1 MLKKLKVLHIHRFGL
16 NGGAGGAIS
25 MRRLHFGLRKAGIDS
40 KILCVR
46 QAAESSDVI
55 VTKPSRIE
63 HKWNFY
69 TGKITSSLG
78 LEDVFNVNSHRIKKS
93 KAYLDADI
101 INFHRIPNVLSYLAF
116 PSLTKNKPAVFTL
129 CEMWALTGHCR
140 HSLDCERWKS
150 GCGSCPYL
158 RLPPA
163 VRRDGTHLQWGLKN
177 WAYSR
182 SDLTIVTKS
191 KWMAGLAKQS
201 MLNRFPIHHIPN
213 GVDTK
218 AYKPIDQDNCRLLLN
233 IPPRK
238 KVLVFVAQRL
248 DTFLK
253 GGDLLLKAL
262 QSLPKSLKGEI
273 VLLVFGRNGELIA
286 DAIDIQTIIL
296 GYISDDNT
304 KAIAYSAA
312 DLFVHPTRAEAFPNV
327 ALESIACGTPVVSF
341 RVGGVPDLVRPG
353 VTGHLSE
360 PENANG
366 LRDGIIQLLED
377 DSLRHNMSQQCR
389 TIATNEYA
397 VNLVIQRYIRLYR
410 RLIER

>member
-1 MLKKLKVLHIHRFGL
+1 MKVLHIHRFGL

-46 QAAESSDVI
+46 QTTESSHII
-55 VTKPSRIE
+55 VTIPSNIE
-63 HKWNFY
+63 EKWNFQ
-69 TGKITSSLG
+69 TGKVTSSLG
-78 LEDVFNVNSHRIKKS
+78 LEDVLNVNSHRIKKS

-116 PSLTKNKPAVFTL
+116 PSLTKNKPGVFTL
-129 CEMWALTGHCR
+129 CEMWSITGHCR
-140 HSLDCERWKS
+140 HSLDCERWKI
-150 GCGSCPYL
+150 GCGKCPYPH
-158 RLPPA
+158 LPPA
-163 VRRDGTHLQWGLKN
+163 IRRDGTHLQWKLKN

-201 MLNRFPIHHIPN
+201 MLNRFPIHYIPN
-213 GVDTK
+213 GIDTK
-218 AYKPIDQDNCRLLLN
+218 VYKPLDQDNCRSLLN
-233 IPPRK
+233 IPPGK
-238 KVLVFVAQRL
+238 KVLMFVAQRL

-262 QSLPKSLKGEI
+262 QRLPKSLKAET
-273 VLLVFGRNGELIA
+273 VLLVFGHKGEVIA
-286 DAIDIQTIIL
+286 DVIDIQTINL

-304 KAIAYSAA
+304 KAMAYSAA
-312 DLFVHPTRAEAFPNV
+312 DLFLHPTRAEAFPNV
-327 ALESIACGTPVVSF
+327 VLESIACGTPVVSF

-389 TIATNEYA
+389 TIATKEYSI
-397 VNLVIQRYIRLYR
+397 NLMIQRYIQLYR
-410 RLIER
+410 QLMEK